1 MKNVALIAEKIASN
15 AIKIATSG
23 KKLPDEFELKDLF
36 TKNTWEKFP
45 VGARILAGKIFR
57 KYINNQSNIDFV
69 KTSATNHSIYKLK
82 QQQTIYL

>member
-36 TKNTWEKFP
+36 TKESW
-45 VGARILAGKIFR
+45 
-57 KYINNQSNIDFV
+57 
-69 KTSATNHSIYKLK
+69 
-82 QQQTIYL
+82 